1 MKASYLMPLAISVL
15 IGISGCQFQERGMS
29 LPAPKVKPRPQT
41 KTTDYDFPLLKLK
54 AFTKS
59 DEKDNKKDAKKEKEE
74 VSNQEEVLQK
84 PSSPTKENQPNIEPM
99 PTKSTPMDSLLDMF
113 KGITGGNSN
122 SKVKK
127 KPAPAPKKK
136 TPPSKRIKNTKKK
149 SIHKSIK
156 KDNIKPRRRKSGH
169 ANKLIFNKNSSLKD
183 IPLPLPKLSSLKLK
197 SLSKVIPS
205 VPISKI
211 PILNTII
218 PKGSKTS
225 KRRIKRKNN
234 ALYSSSS
241 QNNHAKKSSSVNLD
255 MANIRIGKSSDYT
268 TLIFDSYVW
277 GGYNTASTQEASS
290 SGAYEFKYEPENN
303 RIVASIQGYSA
314 FSALLGDQSK
324 LFSQSDVIKNIYID
338 RYIGEGNIQFIID
351 LKKKVKITVLDV
363 QDPGRII
370 VTLYPK

>member
-1 MKASYLMPLAISVL
+1 MNPIRFIFLSVL
-15 IGISGCQFQERGMS
+15 SFVFLSGFLFEERGMT
-29 LPAPKVKPRPQT
+29 LPAPEKKPKVAAK
-41 KTTDYDFPLLKLK
+41 KIDYDFPLLKLK
-54 AFTKS
+54 AHPVATEKTKDKQVVVKQPTQDPKEPKIS
-59 DEKDNKKDAKKEKEE
+59 KSRVKEK
-74 VSNQEEVLQK
+74 S
-84 PSSPTKENQPNIEPM
+84 
-99 PTKSTPMDSLLDMF
+99 KSTSQNPFKSLVGMF
-113 KGITGGNSN
+113 KGLIGTDSDSDLN
-122 SKVKK
+122 K
-127 KPAPAPKKK
+127 KPSVAPKKRAH
-136 TPPSKRIKNTKKK
+136 PSKRIKKTIKEKSLSKPKITVKAKKK
-149 SIHKSIK
+149 H
-156 KDNIKPRRRKSGH
+156 IKPRRRKSGH

-183 IPLPLPKLSSLKLK
+183 IPLPLPKMSSLKLK
-197 SLSKVIPS
+197 SLSKVLPSIPA
-205 VPISKI
+205 SKI

-218 PKGSKTS
+218 PKGSKTA
-225 KRRIKRKNN
+225 KRRIKRKND
-234 ALYSSSS
+234 AFYSTSS
-241 QNNHAKKSSSVNLD
+241 QNNHAKKSSSTNLD
-255 MANIRIGKSSDYT
+255 MANIRIGNSSDYT

-303 RIVASIQGYSA
+303 RIVASLQGYSA